1 MQLLFKIN
9 ASLLICFGLGSAAI
23 GWHASTVLQAN
34 AKREVIGNARLMMEA
49 AMTARTYTTKE
60 IKPLLAKL
68 TAHEFM
74 PQSVP
79 SYAAT
84 QSFNSLR
91 ATYPDF
97 SYKEATLNPTN
108 PRDRVVEWEADLV
121 QQMRDHPE
129 RTELIGERTGTT
141 GAGLYLARPIRI
153 SDGKCLACHSSPAA
167 APATMLA
174 LYGNNNGF
182 GWKLNEI
189 IGSQIVTVPLEVALR
204 QADQTVKSIV
214 IGTVSIFGATLL
226 VVNLLFY
233 LFVLRPIKHISRV
246 AAAVSEGQ
254 SGVAHFQV
262 KGKDEIATLSVAFN
276 RMRRSLEKAMSL
288 LTQGQP

>member
-9 ASLLICFGLGSAAI
+9 VSLLICFGLGSAAI
-23 GWHASTVLQAN
+23 GWHASAVLQEN

-49 AMTARTYTTKE
+49 AMTARSYTTKE
-60 IKPLLAKL
+60 IKPLLENL
-68 TAHEFM
+68 MAHQFL

-91 ATYPDF
+91 TTYPDF
-97 SYKEATLNPTN
+97 SYKEAALNPTN

-129 RTELIGERTGTT
+129 RKELIGERMGTT
-141 GAGLYLARPIRI
+141 GAGLFLARQIRI
-153 SDGKCLACHSSPAA
+153 SDGKCLACHSTPTA

-174 LYGNNNGF
+174 QYGNNNGF

-189 IGSQIVTVPLEVALR
+189 IGAQIVTVPLEVALR
-204 QADQTVKSIV
+204 QADQTVKSIM

-226 VVNLLFY
+226 LVNLLFY
-233 LFVLRPIKHISRV
+233 LLVLRPIKHISRV
-246 AAAVSEGQ
+246 ADAVSEGQ
-254 SGVAHFQV
+254 SGVEHFKV

-288 LTQGQP
+288 LAQGHL